1 MSPATVA
8 KTISSSPI
16 IGHMLIGGK
25 LVDSAEGGWIDC
37 LNSANEDYIGKVPLA
52 TTADVDRAVE
62 TAEAAQGLIGRL
74 RRSSFS
80 QGRRDENPGR

>member
-25 LVDSAEGGWIDC
+25 LVDSAEGGWIDA
-37 LNSANEDYIGKVPLA
+37 STPPTR
-52 TTADVDRAVE
+52 TTSEKCR
-62 TAEAAQGLIGRL
+62 
-74 RRSSFS
+74 
-80 QGRRDENPGR
+80 

>member
-1 MSPATVA
+1 MSPAMMA
-8 KTISSSPI
+8 KAISSSPV

-25 LVDSAEGGWIDC
+25 LVDNAEGGWIDC